1 MPQLCEYL
9 GTSSTTAATLQVFLN
24 LAEKCPQMLIDSIPK
39 IKNAASCYPNTLC
52 LAAQVLA
59 AVGKL
64 SKVRLERNVMRTPRS
79 NFNM

>member
-1 MPQLCEYL
+1 
-9 GTSSTTAATLQVFLN
+9 
-24 LAEKCPQMLIDSIPK
+24 MLTDSIPK

-64 SKVRLERNVMRTPRS
+64 SKVRLAKNLMRTSWS
-79 NFNM
+79 NFNDMWYELNLI